1 MDTPAPAPAA
11 APLTATDFMG
21 KLTAAFSAKETLV
34 RDNAAL
40 TTKVTGLETDL
51 AAAKTAVTEA
61 TAAKTAAEGQV
72 AELTTKV
79 TALSTQLTDFCATLG
94 FKPEE
99 LAGKDAAALKT
110 AFNSRI
116 EIRASDKLA
125 ELGFPSA
132 GLPPAAQS
140 SSTTTDSAKELSYA
154 EFSALPPAQKMKF
167 SLGGGRVTGIPVKAP
182 FSN

>member
-21 KLTAAFSAKETLV
+21 KLTAAFSAKESLV

-51 AAAKTAVTEA
+51 AAAKTAATEA
-61 TAAKTAAEGQV
+61 NAAKTAAEGQV

-116 EIRASDKLA
+116 EVRASDKLA
-125 ELGFPSA
+125 ELGFPAA

-154 EFSALPPAQKMKF
+154 EFSALNAAQKMKF
-167 SLGGGRVTGIPVKAP
+167 SLGGGRVTGIPVKSP

>member
-21 KLTAAFSAKETLV
+21 KLTAAFSAKESLV

-40 TTKVTGLETDL
+40 TTQVTALTADL
-51 AAAKTAVTEA
+51 AAAQTAATEA

-79 TALSTQLTDFCATLG
+79 TALNTQLTDFCATLG

-99 LAGKDAAALKT
+99 LAGKDAAALKS

-116 EIRASDKLA
+116 EVRSLSGEPEGLGAGAFSCASPRRL
-125 ELGFPSA
+125 LRIVRRRSSA
-132 GLPPAAQS
+132 FHSRVGSASGTNRTAR
-140 SSTTTDSAKELSYA
+140 TTPTAYSPLSRWA
-154 EFSALPPAQKMKF
+154 
-167 SLGGGRVTGIPVKAP
+167 
-182 FSN
+182 